1 MQKIYLEKFIDRN
14 HQMSELVS
22 IHCDEAID
30 YKLEE
35 AGMRAKG
42 QIIITGD
49 YLKTASKERFNETL
63 EVDILAPFEKIID
76 QHEFSI
82 KIEDFDYKLIN
93 GNLLVTIEAVV
104 YGVENGEDKHYN
116 DRYLREE
123 VVDQDLVEEIK
134 EVLEKPATPSVQ
146 EEVKEEK
153 KIKEEKVSD
162 QIDDLIEVSDQED
175 LVPYY
180 VHVVEANQDYTVLEN
195 MYHVPASVI
204 KNYNH
209 DLVLQAGALVII
221 PYYLP

>member
-93 GNLLVTIEAVV
+93 GDLLVTIEAVV
-104 YGVENGEDKHYN
+104 YGVENGEDKYYN

-134 EVLEKPATPSVQ
+134 
-146 EEVKEEK
+146 
-153 KIKEEKVSD
+153 
-162 QIDDLIEVSDQED
+162 
-175 LVPYY
+175 
-180 VHVVEANQDYTVLEN
+180 
-195 MYHVPASVI
+195 
-204 KNYNH
+204 
-209 DLVLQAGALVII
+209 
-221 PYYLP
+221 